1 MWLPLFL
8 EKTPRITIFLL
19 ANTPRSLPFFITF
32 SLFFALFLPE
42 NWVKRRRK
50 ISFFYCFYLPNSHL
64 DYKNCLQ
71 NRAK

>member
-32 SLFFALFLPE
+32 SLFFALFLPK
-42 NWVKRRRK
+42 NWVKR
-50 ISFFYCFYLPNSHL
+50 
-64 DYKNCLQ
+64 
-71 NRAK
+71 